1 MIGKGI
7 KLSTGF
13 DLNSQSPL
21 DNREVFETIEERDA
35 LPNINLY
42 EGLTCYVKETKENYQ
57 YIDGN
62 WTIKNGGIER
72 ISYGDTEPSD
82 GDILLWIDT
91 TDNSSIENVL
101 SDSLATEIK
110 KTITEL
116 NTKINELQ
124 ERVLYLEQYIVE
136 KIFKEGGGIIG
147 Y

>member
-62 WTIKNGGIER
+62 WTIKNRAAETSVRVRIYVWEGQALCSKGGQGAER
-72 ISYGDTEPSD
+72 PGD
-82 GDILLWIDT
+82 
-91 TDNSSIENVL
+91 
-101 SDSLATEIK
+101 
-110 KTITEL
+110 
-116 NTKINELQ
+116 
-124 ERVLYLEQYIVE
+124 
-136 KIFKEGGGIIG
+136 
-147 Y
+147 